1 MGLNEIIKYW
11 FESANEA
18 LETVETLLNNKKYVH
33 AMFFLHLAVEKKLKG
48 YYTYLN
54 KEEAPYGH
62 NLVVLASKITNAQFS
77 ERQLQTL
84 TEISRFNIAARYDDY
99 KKNFDKICD
108 ANFATSYFNKVKEI
122 FQWLESRMK

>member
-48 YYTYLN
+48 YYIHLN
-54 KEEAPYGH
+54 KEEAPHGH
-62 NLVVLASKITNAQFS
+62 NLAVLASKISNAQFS
-77 ERQLQTL
+77 ERQLQIL

-99 KKNFDKICD
+99 KRNFDKICD
-108 ANFATSYFNKVKEI
+108 VNFATPYFNKVKEI
-122 FQWLESRMK
+122 FEWLESRMK

>member
-33 AMFFLHLAVEKKLKG
+33 AMFFLHLAVEKRLKG
-48 YYTYLN
+48 YYVYRN

-62 NLVVLASKITNAQFS
+62 NLAVLASKISNAQFS
-77 ERQLQTL
+77 ENQMQTL
-84 TEISRFNIAARYDDY
+84 IEISRFNIEARYDNY
-99 KKNFDKICD
+99 KKNFDKVCD
-108 ANFATSYFNKVKEI
+108 VNFATLYFDKAKEL
-122 FQWLESRMK
+122 FEWLEFQMK